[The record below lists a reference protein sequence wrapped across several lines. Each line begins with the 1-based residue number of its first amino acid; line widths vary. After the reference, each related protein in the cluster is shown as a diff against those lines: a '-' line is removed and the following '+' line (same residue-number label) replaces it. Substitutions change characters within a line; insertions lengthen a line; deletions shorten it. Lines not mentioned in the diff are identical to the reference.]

1 MGSGKSSVS
10 RRLGKRLGVRVVET
24 DALIIERSGKQSIK
38 QIFVEDG
45 EARFRELEQ
54 EVIAS
59 LAGTEDIVISP
70 GGGVIEAEKNILALK
85 AQGGKIVFLE
95 TSFQVIQRRVPDV
108 NNRPLFS
115 DRENAKVLFENRRE
129 RYRQA
134 ADFVIDTDRL
144 TQAQVAE
151 RIVAWL
157 HSLHG

>member
-1 MGSGKSSVS
+1 M
-10 RRLGKRLGVRVVET
+10 VET